1 MATEIDKEQLA
12 EIRRKMIALRN
23 AIEDYVDGI
32 DIDEAEGRKA
42 GKAKKDME
50 EKDG

>member
-1 MATEIDKEQLA
+1 MATDIDKESLD
-12 EIRRKMIALRN
+12 EIRRKMIALKD
-23 AIEDYVDGI
+23 AIQDYVDGI
-32 DIDEAEGRKA
+32 DMDAADRKKA

>member
-1 MATEIDKEQLA
+1 MATDMDKEQLA
-12 EIRRKMIALRN
+12 EIKRKMIALRN

-32 DIDEAEGRKA
+32 DIDEAEGKKA

-50 EKDG
+50 VEDE